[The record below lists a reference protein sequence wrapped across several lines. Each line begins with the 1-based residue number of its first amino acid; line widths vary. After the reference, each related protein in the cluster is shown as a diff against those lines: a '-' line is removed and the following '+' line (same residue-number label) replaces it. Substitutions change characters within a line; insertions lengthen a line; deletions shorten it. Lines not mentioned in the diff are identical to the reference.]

1 MADQQRKVSLTFEA
15 NTSNAQSKIDA
26 LTKSINKVMD
36 ISTKST
42 GVASLD
48 KDLQKTAQ
56 SAALLEVQLKNAFNT
71 STGKLDLTKF
81 NDSLKSSGMS
91 LEKYQ
96 ASFSKLGR
104 VGEEAFS
111 NLARSIATAEIPLK
125 RTNGLLNDF
134 ATTMKNTVKWQ
145 LSSSIMHGFLSSVQS
160 AMSYAQHLNQ
170 NLTDIR
176 IVTGQSADE
185 MARFAEQANRSAK
198 ELSTTTNQYAQAAL
212 IFYQQG
218 LSDKVVKERTDAIIK
233 MANVTGD
240 AAKDVSS
247 YMTAIWN
254 NFDDGS
260 KSIEYYA
267 DVITKLGAATAAS
280 SAEIAGGLEKFAAVG
295 NTIGLSYEYATA
307 MLTTIIDKTR
317 QSEDVVG
324 TALKTILARVQGLN
338 LGDTLDD
345 GTTLNKYSSALAS
358 VGVQIKDTS
367 GQLRDMD
374 AILDDLGAK
383 WQTLSKDTQVALAQV
398 VGGVRQY
405 NQIISLMDNWD
416 AFEMNVD
423 IAFGAEGELD
433 EQAKI
438 YAESWEA
445 SQRRVQAALESIYS
459 SIIDDGFFIKL
470 NDLLANVLTLI
481 DNMIEGFGGIEGVLA
496 SLGAVGLHVFNKQ
509 ISSSISNMMNNIRML
524 TKNGRQEIINLQK
537 EAQNK
542 VIESASKNK
551 NDTVKQAY
559 TSEAQAQ
566 LKLLENA
573 EKLTDEER
581 AVVEVLMQQHRLRA
595 DATIA
600 AGEELQKSEALV
612 RSTKDMVQLRMQLAA
627 ASIKRAGGDEDYVNK
642 HMNEIQQ
649 IRSSLN
655 EMNNFTDQALDI
667 ISNNATT
674 TEEKLKELNTL
685 IETTGNSV
693 ENWSEPAQ
701 NAFKYL
707 SMSIQEAGTDMDA
720 IKQSFDNFGTN
731 IEELSDDLEVVTN
744 ELRDYL
750 IGLRDSDNLNEAQ
763 RMTLD
768 KLITALDNY
777 ERALDNLEGAQ
788 RNAKKATDD
797 LKQSQE
803 ALEDSLDNIGDKGL
817 NTGEKI
823 TTFAEVVTDTIAIC
837 EQVKGLFEV
846 WGDEQ
851 LSFGEKVLT
860 TATVLASMIPTIV
873 MLVKNLD
880 ALGVRSAFAAA
891 NSAYLGAAKLVEAG
905 GWRAAAAGIKAYIA
919 SLLTAM
925 GPVGWVILAIGAV
938 VTAIVGLSKVLNQ
951 DTPAEKAAKNLQK
964 IAEEN
969 KKLAKEVKESTKEI
983 EDMYSTFNDYE
994 DAYEALEKLTEG
1006 TDSWATALANV
1017 KTLAQQII
1025 DAYPILADMIANPD
1039 KYGTTLSNIF
1049 DENGNIRP
1057 EVLEEVETR
1066 TVKRTNLDLFGNAAQ
1081 ADENATEAIWDSYTV
1096 YQAGVQ
1102 KIQEEFT
1109 VGGGWG
1115 GMKLQEDGEVTSTGL
1130 ETAITEGTFKNLLP
1144 LMTEYYG
1151 TLSTEERQRM
1161 EGNADFFS
1169 GANLMEALKMSD
1181 YYYNKD
1187 AGAYTEAGYKTIA
1200 DFLNFG
1206 YDSYNN
1212 SYRAGDRKVNL
1223 SRILDLYSLWEED
1236 GKISGE
1242 DLAIMDPKALERAIL
1257 ESDMYGLHETWL
1269 EGRRVASDNRDIL
1282 NSMDAVVDNQR
1293 MDYMSAIM
1301 DTQSEI
1307 TGLGTGVLTQLGLT
1321 DERGNRRGAS
1331 SFSDVDSI
1339 AGMVMDQAVDKWV
1352 ADVSNELPEP
1362 EKIAEAFSLTST
1374 ESLTTDKKGNYVLT
1388 TVGEDDEKVTK
1399 TYTPDQMRRM
1409 YAYNQLTEG
1418 WAADESITN
1427 VGSWFSAATGVDNVA
1442 AINAL
1447 NRYDARG
1454 VEGLTLEDLRA
1465 LNSDE
1470 MAPYIARTFEDGELA
1485 QKIGVMERAASE
1497 GLTGYNYGTINSLY
1511 GNAEED
1517 IYAPLR
1523 SSIAS
1528 INAERAAGGQAI
1540 LTEKEINTITSA
1552 AQSGNMD
1559 KAIALLHEYGGES
1572 QAVKADLESLE
1583 ATAYNTYSTMSKYSN
1598 LPSSFDE
1605 VAEAIREVNEA
1616 EGEIDGDA
1624 FKDLKEAG
1632 IDVSGITQI
1641 GSNRFAGTAS
1651 WDSFLDDYFSAKKAL
1666 QAYDSGAEL
1675 TDEQK
1680 RIFGYS
1686 GKGSQEGIT
1695 WEDYVT
1701 NPEYAGSGAIAA
1713 TRSTIDSLPEEWLV
1727 EELTRFGFDYYKR
1740 LQDEGITITDEMLA
1754 AMASSAAERDKIEI
1768 PEGMIFGSPE
1778 DYENFVEE
1786 LKVSEAV
1793 EGFINDYA
1801 TNVQSGLMKSLAAE
1815 GAESRTLGEEAVLNQ
1830 FRQQIAD
1837 MLGYDVEDITDDF
1850 IIGNWELIQA
1860 LGSNDT
1866 GLVEKA
1872 MSSLRPEIENM
1883 RLNYADV
1890 LVRGLGQETERVANY
1905 ALGLAANAFA
1915 NGDYSGLNTVELQAA
1930 EAAMYELD
1938 ESGNRKLDENNEYI
1952 VNDEAVTAALQTANI
1967 IDESGT
1973 SLTEEA
1979 KLIYSSVAEA
1989 KEEYIK
1995 SVSDYYTTLSEAAI
2009 ENATDGVA
2017 NSIDDVTARILSSD
2031 SGFAGVYK
2039 IEDYLNVRS
2048 AVEKA
2053 RKSGGM
2059 DASKYL
2065 EEVLSA
2071 AGDKASELASEFA
2084 NIDWDSVTLADLQG
2098 IIENLGLSGVIT
2110 AEQLESLITAM
2121 DKAIAYTTQLT
2132 EALNNYASDTSIA
2145 DKMRNGEAL
2154 SAEEYA
2160 RGETLLGAEA
2170 MQQLYALNADGS
2182 YSMEE
2187 GINGDAFGNYVDH
2200 TVMQNFHNAAVD
2212 AYGANEYFGAGS
2224 IYTTDND
2231 AFYTSQ
2237 HGENETY
2244 GRQFADAALSYISE
2258 NMATLFPEVNP
2269 EEANRAITSFR
2280 NSGRSLEDIDALA
2293 QAFNPNG
2300 KEDFDIGDVFNE
2312 DVDKGLSRQ
2321 SEEANEAYEDSVS
2334 RIPRENLEQ
2343 EWAKEGFSEADIQAI
2358 DEYGDKLQE
2367 LATTSEHLSDDL
2379 AENADLADE
2388 IASEIMRYNR
2398 GLETVVDNTE
2408 NWSKVLKEGNKD
2420 SIEYVNTISEM
2431 SSTLE
2436 DIYDLDEGDLDGLD
2450 IDWEAMN
2457 EDMKTMAEGSGEE
2470 AAEAYQR
2477 GMDRILDSLVL
2488 KSHPEIDL
2496 DTTKFYSSLLD
2507 MEVSVNEWQN
2517 ILQDQLNGIEAGGI
2531 IPDALLASLAE
2542 MLTAC
2547 YNTVEDA
2554 QAALTAMGVDGVVEI
2569 SSEPTENVSPTND
2582 IVAEIEPKG
2591 FITPPILS
2599 PPPGGPYVGP
2609 PIPVQGVRYTSVPRT
2624 ETSEGSVDNV
2634 GFKIVPGTGKT
2645 HVTRKA
2651 GGAAKSNVGSRPR
2664 SSGSRGGG
2672 GGGRGGGGRRAAERP
2687 REEQAPDP
2695 VRAEKKKDK
2704 EKERYHSILNVL
2716 EDLTR
2721 AYEKAEKAADRA
2733 FGKARI
2739 KLLGEQE
2746 KELKKLAAVQKDYI
2760 DEINKFYEQD
2770 KANLEQVAAFA
2781 GVGIELNGYGTITNF
2796 DEIQDA
2802 MWNAYNS
2809 HINANDEV
2817 IGMDDEA
2824 WGKYEEEWGDMM
2836 DLIDQY
2842 EETQDLRE
2850 EALMQ
2855 LQEYINQLYDLQ
2867 LEKVTYAVEIDIESA
2882 EFSLAF
2888 LDHLLGRIE
2897 DDAWSAAEA
2906 ISMLGDEAANI
2917 LEQNDT
2923 MQSGIRD
2930 ILMNHTKDITD
2941 ANGEVLKAADLTEAE
2956 VEAFLNGDE
2965 AVMEKIK
2972 NLGLEGGF
2980 TADEVETLK
2989 EYHEKLM
2996 EISESLIELREQVYA
3011 TVLNAFEQF
3020 NEEMDHT
3027 ISKMQHLLNIT
3038 HAYRDIVDIV
3048 GKQNLKVSNTLL
3060 EAMGQSGIEQSLNI
3074 LGSARLKKETIQSEI
3089 AAAEESLRL
3098 AKEQGLEEDVKLW
3111 EQNLKVMYDSLY
3123 EAEEEFMSS
3132 WAETMEYINEQFQ
3145 LMVDNIAETF
3155 SDMMAGPLSKSLDLL
3170 QDAFNRHRDLDN
3182 LHLEDFEKIYEFSK
3196 LTRDITNSIDNT
3208 ENVQAKRELAELQRE
3223 INELEESGVEISQY
3237 QMENLRRRYEL
3248 KVAELALLEAQNAK
3262 SQVQMQRDSDG
3273 NWNYVYTA
3281 DSDTVSAAEQ
3291 NYEDRLYALQVANG
3305 EYINTMQEMLIQT
3318 QMEMKAKIE
3327 EITADETLSM
3337 EEKHALI
3344 HEYTQ
3349 YYMQKFNEYSAELGL
3364 VLDNNALLYEQDWT
3378 RYSELTGYKISA
3390 DEEYVDKFNE
3400 TVLSVVTGLGTMEEF
3415 NTNFQIATEAMLESL
3430 SDAFN
3435 SWSENVDSAMD
3446 AAGTSVD
3453 GFADDMSDMV
3463 TDVTNDSEELEL
3475 DFKDLASNIST
3486 TFANI
3491 TTATSNW
3498 ASAHSGSIDAA
3509 IRKND
3514 QLIASYGELLDAWSD
3529 YQTAINTST
3538 DTSTDTS
3545 LDTKETIGTDGTGTG
3560 FGTTTDT
3567 GGGGGGEDGSEVSDE
3582 ALEDAKTEKLKKGI
3596 AFAIWSHPNSGW
3608 GHGNSHVNLTSG
3620 ERYDKL
3626 KEMGLDPNAVQQQ
3639 INAYSGMSIA
3649 EMAKDS
3655 GIDATYANRA
3665 EALKDYT
3672 YNNFA
3677 FDTGGYTGAWN
3688 NKAGRWALLH
3698 EKELVLNKE
3707 DTSNMLKTIDFVRQ
3721 IAQQIDINALSSA
3734 GFFTKDLIHHRFSGN
3749 GQTFEQEVHITA
3761 EFPNATDK
3769 NEIYAAFGELIN
3781 LASQYAN
3788 RR

>member
-1 MADQQRKVSLTFEA
+1 MADQQRKISLIFDA
-15 NTSNAQSKIDA
+15 DSSNAQSKIDA
-26 LTKSINKVMD
+26 LAKSINKVMD
-36 ISTKST
+36 VSTRST

-81 NDSLKSSGMS
+81 NDSLRASGMS

-96 ASFSKLGR
+96 ASFSNLGKA
-104 VGEEAFS
+104 GNEAFT

-176 IVTGQSADE
+176 IVSGQSADE
-185 MARFAEQANRSAK
+185 MARFAEQANKSAK
-198 ELSTTTNQYAQAAL
+198 ELSATTNQYAQAAL

-218 LSDKVVKERTDAIIK
+218 LGDKAVKERTDAVIK
-233 MANVTGD
+233 MANVTGE

-280 SAEIAGGLEKFAAVG
+280 SEEIAGGLEKFAAVG

-317 QSEDVVG
+317 QSEDIVG
-324 TALKTILARVQGLN
+324 TALKTILARIQGLN
-338 LGDTLDD
+338 LGETLDD
-345 GTTLNKYSSALAS
+345 GTTLNKYSAALAS
-358 VGVQIKDTS
+358 VGVQIKDAS

-374 AILDDLGAK
+374 AILNDLGAK
-383 WQTLSKDTQVALAQV
+383 WQTLSKDAQVALAQV

-416 AFEMNVD
+416 AFEMNLD
-423 IAFGAEGELD
+423 IAFNAEGSLE

-445 SQRRVQAALESIYS
+445 SQRRVQVALESIYS
-459 SIIDDGFFIKL
+459 SLIDEEFFIKF
-470 NDLLANVLTLI
+470 NDTI
-481 DNMIEGFGGIEGVLA
+481 
-496 SLGAVGLHVFNKQ
+496 VGLLGFVEDLIQGLGGVKGVVTTLGSVFLTVFGSQ
-509 ISSSISNMMNNIRML
+509 IESSLKNLTNNIVMA
-524 TKNGRQEIINLQK
+524 TKSGQNQIIELQK
-537 EAQNK
+537 KAQTLLEA
-542 VIESASKNK
+542 SASKNK
-551 NDTVKQAY
+551 NSAVSNAY
-559 TSEAQAQ
+559 KSEAQAQ
-566 LKLLENA
+566 LLLLNNSKKLS
-573 EKLTDEER
+573 DEER
-581 AVVEVLMQQHRLRA
+581 AIADILMQQHRARVDGA
-595 DATIA
+595 VA
-600 AGEELQKSEALV
+600 AGEELAQTEKLVQRNQEIVAARLQLASSALQKDNVGVQDIEKRIEKIKVLQQSYSGLNAVANQVSDVLGAGITDDAQRLSELNNVIQSLEGSTQNWSIGAKKAFETFKQAIASSGGDLSKVQQAFHKLELATEGLGNGYQKAVNSVRGYLTSLAQAENLTDAERQAVESLVQGFDKLVQANAKLIIVQEKSSNAAKDSKQSYEALESYLKKV
-612 RSTKDMVQLRMQLAA
+612 GTTAVTTQAKIVTFANTLTTAVMIINTAKGAVETLSDKTKPLGERILTVVSTIGMMIPMILSVTQGLHAWGAASILSGKNAVASAVATASAKLAEKFGWDAASTSVWGYITAVLAA
-627 ASIKRAGGDEDYVNK
+627 AA
-642 HMNEIQQ
+642 
-649 IRSSLN
+649 
-655 EMNNFTDQALDI
+655 
-667 ISNNATT
+667 
-674 TEEKLKELNTL
+674 
-685 IETTGNSV
+685 
-693 ENWSEPAQ
+693 P
-701 NAFKYL
+701 
-707 SMSIQEAGTDMDA
+707 
-720 IKQSFDNFGTN
+720 
-731 IEELSDDLEVVTN
+731 
-744 ELRDYL
+744 
-750 IGLRDSDNLNEAQ
+750 
-763 RMTLD
+763 
-768 KLITALDNY
+768 ITAIIAVVGLVVA
-777 ERALDNLEGAQ
+777 ALV
-788 RNAKKATDD
+788 
-797 LKQSQE
+797 
-803 ALEDSLDNIGDKGL
+803 GL
-817 NTGEKI
+817 YKT
-823 TTFAEVVTDTIAIC
+823 
-837 EQVKGLFEV
+837 
-846 WGDEQ
+846 
-851 LSFGEKVLT
+851 
-860 TATVLASMIPTIV
+860 
-873 MLVKNLD
+873 
-880 ALGVRSAFAAA
+880 
-891 NSAYLGAAKLVEAG
+891 
-905 GWRAAAAGIKAYIA
+905 
-919 SLLTAM
+919 LTAD
-925 GPVGWVILAIGAV
+925 
-938 VTAIVGLSKVLNQ
+938 S
-951 DTPAEKAAKNLQK
+951 PAEKAKKNLEK
-964 IAEEN
+964 IEEES
-969 KKLAKEVKESTKEI
+969 KALEKQVKSTQKEI
-983 EDMYSTFNDYE
+983 ENMYSTFDEYE
-994 DAYEALEKLTEG
+994 DAYRALEKLTEG
-1006 TDSWATALANV
+1006 TSDWGTALANV
-1017 KTLAQQII
+1017 KSLTQKII
-1025 DAYPILADMIANPD
+1025 EAYPVLADMIAHPED
-1039 KYGTTLSNIF
+1039 YGTSLTGIF
-1049 DENGNIRP
+1049 DENGNLRP
-1057 EVLEEVETR
+1057 EILSVVEDRTTR
-1066 TVKRTNLDLFGNAAQ
+1066 RANLTTFGGAAQ
-1081 ADENATEAIWDSYTV
+1081 ENTKRAQAVENQEVIYRDAIDSQFHSRFIYGGDWGTVDTETLGSE
-1096 YQAGVQ
+1096 QGL
-1102 KIQEEFT
+1102 E
-1109 VGGGWG
+1109 
-1115 GMKLQEDGEVTSTGL
+1115 STGL
-1130 ETAITEGTFKNLLP
+1130 SRDLGSNVFTHYTDLMADYFMSLSEDMVSGFEKNTDFFNGTNFMSALKLDPLYYNQKFTELGNNALADYINNAFIGYRNSVDYDGRESIAELEESYIYQAFEEIGGRPGGEYLEDYSDAALEELFAILDSNQLNAAFFDGEPIQGSRSMINALMEIRNDEYANLAGARQD
-1144 LMTEYYG
+1144 T
-1151 TLSTEERQRM
+1151 STELAGTGALALEQM
-1161 EGNADFFS
+1161 GFVDQNGNRRNASSYSDVDAIA
-1169 GANLMEALKMSD
+1169 GAALDKALDQMVGPTNLETEQIKEIFGLTDRDSVE
-1181 YYYNKD
+1181 YNKRKKTYTITTSD
-1187 AGAYTEAGYKTIA
+1187 EDEEKSEQTYTEA
-1200 DFLNFG
+1200 
-1206 YDSYNN
+1206 
-1212 SYRAGDRKVNL
+1212 
-1223 SRILDLYSLWEED
+1223 E
-1236 GKISGE
+1236 
-1242 DLAIMDPKALERAIL
+1242 
-1257 ESDMYGLHETWL
+1257 
-1269 EGRRVASDNRDIL
+1269 
-1282 NSMDAVVDNQR
+1282 
-1293 MDYMSAIM
+1293 
-1301 DTQSEI
+1301 
-1307 TGLGTGVLTQLGLT
+1307 
-1321 DERGNRRGAS
+1321 
-1331 SFSDVDSI
+1331 
-1339 AGMVMDQAVDKWV
+1339 
-1352 ADVSNELPEP
+1352 
-1362 EKIAEAFSLTST
+1362 
-1374 ESLTTDKKGNYVLT
+1374 
-1388 TVGEDDEKVTK
+1388 
-1399 TYTPDQMRRM
+1399 MRRM
-1409 YAYNQLTEG
+1409 YNEAQLIRGLKANSSIQDFGGFIGALTG
-1418 WAADESITN
+1418 ITDKDLIQVLNKFDETGLAGLGLDELNLLNGEEIAPYLGHTFAKGELDQSIE
-1427 VGSWFSAATGVDNVA
+1427 DMDEA
-1442 AINAL
+1442 AILGLSGYTYGVIQNLQSIGGDAEVPLMTAL
-1447 NRYDARG
+1447 
-1454 VEGLTLEDLRA
+1454 
-1465 LNSDE
+1465 
-1470 MAPYIARTFEDGELA
+1470 
-1485 QKIGVMERAASE
+1485 
-1497 GLTGYNYGTINSLY
+1497 GTINESR
-1511 GNAEED
+1511 D
-1517 IYAPLR
+1517 TP
-1523 SSIAS
+1523 
-1528 INAERAAGGQAI
+1528 
-1540 LTEKEINTITSA
+1540 LTEQQVNAVALA
-1552 AQSGNMD
+1552 AKSGDMD
-1559 KAIALLHEYGGES
+1559 EAIRLMYEYGDATD
-1572 QAVKADLESLE
+1572 AVNGAMSDLEE
-1583 ATAYNTYSTMSKYSN
+1583 VAYNNFATMSKYGSLASN
-1598 LPSSFDE
+1598 FDE

-1616 EGEIDGDA
+1616 EGEIDEDA
-1624 FKDLKEAG
+1624 YAILKEAG
-1632 IDVSGITQI
+1632 IDVSGITQK
-1641 GSNRFAGTAS
+1641 GSKRFDGTAS
-1651 WDSFLDDYFSAKKAL
+1651 WDSFLDDYFSAKEAL
-1666 QAYDSGAEL
+1666 KAYDSGAKL

-1680 RIFGYS
+1680 QIFGYS
-1686 GKGSQEGIT
+1686 GKGSQADIT

-1713 TRSTIDSLPEEWLV
+1713 TRSTLDSLPEEWLV

-1778 DYENFVEE
+1778 EYQNFVDE

-1815 GAESRTLGEEAVLNQ
+1815 GAESRTLGEEAALKQ
-1830 FRQQIAD
+1830 FKQQIAD
-1837 MLGYDVEDITDDF
+1837 MLGYNVEDITDDF
-1850 IIGNWELIQA
+1850 IVGNWELIQA
-1860 LGSNDT
+1860 LGSDDA
-1866 GLVEKA
+1866 GLVEEA
-1872 MSSLRPEIENM
+1872 MNALRPGIENM

-1890 LVRGLGQETERVANY
+1890 LVRGLGQETERVKNY

-1915 NGDYSGLNTVELQAA
+1915 NGDYSDLNTVELQAA
-1930 EAAMYELD
+1930 ETAMYELD
-1938 ESGNRKLDENNEYI
+1938 EKGNRKLDENNEYI
-1952 VNDEAVTAALQTANI
+1952 VNDAAVTAALQTANI

-1973 SLTEEA
+1973 GLTEEA

-2031 SGFAGVYK
+2031 SGFAGKYE

-2053 RKSGGM
+2053 RKSGGV
-2059 DASKYL
+2059 DASTYL
-2065 EEVLSA
+2065 EEILSA

-2098 IIENLGLSGVIT
+2098 IIENLGLSGAIT

-2121 DKAIAYTTQLT
+2121 EKAIAYTTQLT

-2160 RGETLLGAEA
+2160 RGETLLGAET

-2231 AFYTSQ
+2231 AFYESQ

-2280 NSGRSLEDIDALA
+2280 NSERSVDDIDALA
-2293 QAFNPNG
+2293 QAFNPNK
-2300 KEDFDIGDVFNE
+2300 KEGFNIGDVFNE

-2420 SIEYVNTISEM
+2420 SVEYVNTISEM

-2436 DIYDLDEGDLDGLD
+2436 DIYDLNEGDLDGLN

-2457 EDMKTMAEGSGEE
+2457 EDMRIMAEGSGQE

-2477 GMDRILDSLVL
+2477 GMDRIMDSLVL

-2517 ILQDQLNGIEAGGI
+2517 ILRDQLNGIEAGGI

-2547 YNTVEDA
+2547 YNTVDDA

-2582 IVAEIEPKG
+2582 IEAEIVPKG
-2591 FITPPILS
+2591 FIRPPILS

-2672 GGGRGGGGRRAAERP
+2672 GGGGGRRAAERP

-2704 EKERYHSILNVL
+2704 EKERYRSILNIL

-2721 AYEKAEKAADRA
+2721 AYEKIEKAADRA

-2888 LDHLLGRIE
+2888 LDHLLNRIE

-2941 ANGEVLKAADLTEAE
+2941 ANGEILKAADLTEAE

-3038 HAYRDIVDIV
+3038 RAYRDIVDIV

-3145 LMVDNIAETF
+3145 LMVENIAETF

-3318 QMEMKAKIE
+3318 QMEMNAKIE
-3327 EITADETLSM
+3327 EITADETLSV
-3337 EEKHALI
+3337 EERYALI

-3349 YYMQKFNEYSAELGL
+3349 YYMQKFNEYSSELGL

-3446 AAGTSVD
+3446 AAGTSVET
-3453 GFADDMSDMV
+3453 FADDMSNMV
-3463 TDVTNDSEELEL
+3463 TDVTKDSEELEL

-3560 FGTTTDT
+3560 FGTTTDI

-3639 INAYSGMSIA
+3639 INAYSGMSIK
-3649 EMAKDS
+3649 EMAEDS

-3707 DTSNMLKTIDFVRQ
+3707 DTSNILKTIDFVRQ